1 VAGGGTITLGS
12 NPITNLVGNTLDV
25 KPGSA
30 VISVTGGAQVKQ
42 GP

>member
-1 VAGGGTITLGS
+1 VAGGGTVSLSNTPVVNLG
-12 NPITNLVGNTLDV
+12 GNTLTV
-25 KPGSA
+25 APGSA

>member
-1 VAGGGTITLGS
+1 VANNIL
-12 NPITNLVGNTLDV
+12 NIA
-25 KPGSA
+25 PGSA